1 MLKLL
6 GKLKAWLVKV
16 LEVTVMSVVG
26 LLVVVVIWQVICR
39 TSSRCINY
47 LSENY
52 GLQGQSGELATG
64 LLKFFDHFLWTEEFA
79 TFLLMW
85 VALLGASVAFIR
97 SGHLGMD
104 YFFNK
109 LPKKPKAY
117 VEIFSYVL
125 VAFFAGGVLMFG
137 GVKLISLT
145 LRTGQLSAAM
155 QLKMGYVY
163 MALPISGFF
172 ILIFAIETTIE
183 KVSAL
188 FGKQMPADDSKL
200 VKSEA
205 E

>member
-1 MLKLL
+1 MLSLL
-6 GKLKAWLVKV
+6 GKLKAWLLKA

-26 LLVVVVIWQVICR
+26 LLVVVVVWQVICR

-52 GLQGQSGELATG
+52 GLQGQSGELAMG
-64 LLKFFDHFLWTEEFA
+64 LLKFFDYFLWTEEFA

-109 LPKKPKAY
+109 LPKKPRAY
-117 VEIFSYVL
+117 IEIFSYVL

-137 GVKLISLT
+137 GAKLISLT

-155 QLKMGYVY
+155 QIKMGHVY

-172 ILIFAIETTIE
+172 ILISAIETTIE

-188 FGKQMPADDSKL
+188 FGKQVSTNSREQIR
-200 VKSEA
+200 SEA